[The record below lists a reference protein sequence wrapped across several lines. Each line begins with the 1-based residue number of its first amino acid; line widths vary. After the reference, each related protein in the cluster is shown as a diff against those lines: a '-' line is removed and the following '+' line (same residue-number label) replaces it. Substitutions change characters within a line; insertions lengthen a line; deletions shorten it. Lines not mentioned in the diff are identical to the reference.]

1 MVPSTPHSGLILHT
15 SNRLERLAD
24 RLAELIADP
33 LRSPLLP
40 EIVIVQSD
48 GMRRWLTMFAQP
60 VLSRMPQ
67 QGHDAFFQHVEE
79 RLRPGLCPDGTW
91 HADYRR
97 IRVVARRGVGAA

>member
-1 MVPSTPHSGLILHT
+1 VAATGGVFAREIFVALSNIGMVPSTPHSGLILHT

-48 GMRRWLTMFAQP
+48 GMRRWL
-60 VLSRMPQ
+60 
-67 QGHDAFFQHVEE
+67 
-79 RLRPGLCPDGTW
+79 
-91 HADYRR
+91 
-97 IRVVARRGVGAA
+97 